1 MSERWIVRVPAERAV
16 SAPRVVTEPLGGGP
30 LSRAVQDGHTPP
42 DWFAARPSGAA
53 EWRERA
59 EQVRGEFAGS
69 RWLAGLKPAFDA
81 SGAAAERLERV
92 ADANGIVVTTGQQP
106 GLFGG
111 PLYTLLKAVSA
122 LTLAD
127 RIERETGIPCA
138 PVFWAATDDA
148 DFAEASWTAIATD
161 GQVSRLAIPRRG
173 KEGVVMAEMPLGDTT
188 EQYEQLVE
196 AAGSAPHAGILDAL
210 RSAYQPDA
218 TVGGAYVRF
227 LRAVLEPHGIAVLDA
242 WHPATRAAARPTL
255 VDALRRAPS
264 IDETLALR
272 MVAIERAGFRAQVAR
287 IPRLSLVFK
296 SSAGVKERVPIQQ
309 AADVA
314 DRADSV
320 LSANVL
326 LRPVVERRILPTVA
340 YVAGPGELAYFAQVG
355 AVAEAIQAPV
365 PLAVPRWAA
374 TVVEPAVDR
383 RLGRLGMVLDDLRT
397 PHDAERRLGDRSMP
411 AELRTALDG
420 LREDLS
426 RRMGTI
432 AEATAALD
440 HLVPDRVVEGARHQV
455 LHRLDR
461 LERRLRA
468 AARARNTEAVQD
480 LAAVRAAIMPNDQR
494 QERRLNPV
502 PMLARHGDLLLAQ
515 LKAGAAMHAGSLV
528 GG

>member
-1 MSERWIVRVPAERAV
+1 V
-16 SAPRVVTEPLGGGP
+16 SVPRVVTEPLGGGP
-30 LSRAVQDGHTPP
+30 LSRAVQDGHAPP
-42 DWFAARPSGAA
+42 EWFVARPAGAA
-53 EWRERA
+53 AWRERA
-59 EQVRGEFAGS
+59 EAVRAEFAGS
-69 RWLAGLKPAFDA
+69 RWLAGLRPAFDA

-92 ADANGIVVTTGQQP
+92 AEANGIVVTSGQQP

-111 PLYTLLKAVSA
+111 PTYTLLKAISA

-127 RIERETGIPCA
+127 RIERETGIPTA

-161 GQVSRLAIPRRG
+161 GHVSRLTIPRRG
-173 KEGVVMAEMPLGDTT
+173 QDGIVMAEMPLGDTT
-188 EQYEQLVE
+188 EQFEQLVE
-196 AAGSAPHAGILDAL
+196 AAGSAPHAGVLDAL
-210 RSAYQPDA
+210 RAAYQPDA

-227 LRAVLEPHGIAVLDA
+227 LRSLLEPHGIAVLDS

-255 VDALRRAPS
+255 VEALRRATS
-264 IDETLALR
+264 IDEALALR

-287 IPRLSLVFK
+287 VPRLSLVFR
-296 SSAGVKERVPIQQ
+296 STAGVKERVPIAQ

-326 LRPVVERRILPTVA
+326 LRPLVERRILPTVA
-340 YVAGPGELAYFAQVG
+340 YVAGPGEIAYFAQVG
-355 AVAEAIQAPV
+355 AVADAMHAPA

-374 TVVEPAVDR
+374 TIVEPAVDR

-397 PHDAERRLGDRSMP
+397 PHQAERRLGERSMP
-411 AELRTALDG
+411 AELRAELDG
-420 LREDLS
+420 LREDLA
-426 RRMGTI
+426 RRMG
-432 AEATAALD
+432 ALATATATLD
-440 HLVPDRVVEGARHQV
+440 HLVPDRVVEGARHQL
-455 LHRLDR
+455 LHRVER

-468 AARARNTEAVQD
+468 AARARNTEAVRD
-480 LAAVRAAIMPNDQR
+480 LAAVRAAIMPDDQR

-515 LKAGAAMHAGSLV
+515 LKAGAAMHAGTLV